1 MEIIQEI
8 IVQDLSKIVATKRFA
23 QEVFVNVPWEEDKV
37 HGVESTQDVLRQD
50 INGEIGQAHHDKAC
64 SLDNNIVVVFQNGRM
79 VNDKVEEL
87 MLGLEEEQQQSHD
100 DDHRISSAV
109 ARGMLQLIPLSTTAA
124 ATTTVLQ
131 LSVVQKLALT
141 SQSPLHL

>member
-1 MEIIQEI
+1 
-8 IVQDLSKIVATKRFA
+8 
-23 QEVFVNVPWEEDKV
+23 
-37 HGVESTQDVLRQD
+37 
-50 INGEIGQAHHDKAC
+50 
-64 SLDNNIVVVFQNGRM
+64 VVVFQNGRM